1 MFSLQAP
8 RRPLKGYTLV
18 ATSTM
23 PVPVSDHSI
32 NGTNSV
38 PESSR
43 AVVTAA
49 AQEARSAAVLHG
61 AWVPDKSGGR
71 FLVWAETAHRR
82 RRPRA
87 GDHPSH
93 LRWAQLVDA
102 LEEAWPHLREA
113 AGFSS
118 QRSLAWAVLP
128 GDGVRPAPSPELQ
141 AELDEE
147 IAAVTGWGTWRVDAA
162 EVANPLALLRSP
174 DPQRAGVTRN
184 IRIGQ
189 DLRFWSH
196 LTACFERAVRHHE
209 YLPAIYAAEPEAP
222 KARGNPRK
230 QARETAVR
238 FQAGWEFADSVEE
251 SVVQPLA
258 RAMPGAC
265 RALWAKAAPKNGGDA
280 AMHEP
285 HALVRHFLAV
295 HLDRLVRGTRF
306 TQSALKQVAGSF
318 LVQALPPPAGS
329 AARDT
334 EHPIGERT
342 WMQWRRWRDRIR
354 QTALY
359 ADERVCFR
367 LADAKGA
374 SSDTWRLEWLLASR
388 RDPSLLVPLADFW
401 ASGKATRPAPR
412 SVREVLL
419 QLGQAARIYT
429 RLWEGMDSEAPAE
442 VVLERDE
449 ALDFLRRQ
457 APILQG
463 AGFRVIVPAWWTA
476 TGQRRLRLRLTSRSA
491 GDSDAQGTE
500 SPAMLGFDTLLTLE
514 PQVVLDGKPITRDEW
529 DAIVA
534 AKEGLVRLRGQW
546 MELHADEVSRLEQYW
561 AADAGLQRMTVADL
575 LHAEAGSDAPE
586 VVCED
591 RIGGM
596 LAALRGNGSLRM
608 LDQPAG
614 FAGELRGY
622 QVRGF
627 SWLAYLER
635 LGFGACLA
643 DDMGL
648 GKTIQVLAAV
658 LEDKAGNADAGPTLL
673 VAPTSV
679 VGNWQRET
687 RRFAPTLATY
697 LHHGPRRARTR
708 EALEEAIE
716 GADMVIT
723 SFAVARLD
731 ASVLHQLR
739 WWRLVVDESQNLKN
753 PTAAVTKA
761 IRGVRAAR
769 RIALTGTPVENRLMD
784 LWSLFSVLNPGFL
797 GTMAEFRKNLE
808 RPIMRNRDR
817 AASERLRSLVRPFI
831 LRRMKSDRAI
841 IRDLPDKVEQNSYC
855 SLTPEQATLYEAVV
869 RDLEAKLKDTEA
881 SERQGLMLATLL
893 RLKQICNHPMQF
905 LQDASEFTEAR
916 SHKLARVCEMLDEIE
931 AERESVLVFTQ
942 FTEIGKSL
950 EALLRRRYGGAVFYL
965 HGGTPQARREQMV
978 EEFQDSDSEPAIF
991 VLSLRA
997 GGTGITLTRANHV
1010 IHFDRWWNPAVENQA
1025 TDRAYRIGQRNS
1037 VFVHKMVTMGTLE
1050 ERIDELIESK
1060 KKLAEEIVGGGE
1072 SWLASL
1078 DNDAFRTLIALDR
1091 GNAVVG

>member
-1 MFSLQAP
+1 M
-8 RRPLKGYTLV
+8 
-18 ATSTM
+18 
-23 PVPVSDHSI
+23 
-32 NGTNSV
+32 
-38 PESSR
+38 
-43 AVVTAA
+43 
-49 AQEARSAAVLHG
+49 
-61 AWVPDKSGGR
+61 
-71 FLVWAETAHRR
+71 
-82 RRPRA
+82 
-87 GDHPSH
+87 
-93 LRWAQLVDA
+93 
-102 LEEAWPHLREA
+102 
-113 AGFSS
+113 
-118 QRSLAWAVLP
+118 LP
-128 GDGVRPAPSPELQ
+128 ADGVRPSPSPELQ

-147 IAAVTGWGTWRVDAA
+147 IAAVSRWGTWRVDAV
-162 EVANPLALLRSP
+162 EVANPLALLRSL
-174 DPQRAGVTRN
+174 DPQRAGATRN
-184 IRIGQ
+184 IRIGH

-222 KARGNPRK
+222 KARDKRRK

-265 RALWAKAAPKNGGDA
+265 RALWAQAPPNSGGDA
-280 AMHEP
+280 VMHEP

-295 HLDRLVRGTRF
+295 HLHRLVLGSRF
-306 TQSALKQVAGSF
+306 TQAAWKSVEGSF
-318 LVQALPPPAGS
+318 VVYALPPPARS
-329 AARDT
+329 AARDS

-354 QTALY
+354 QTALH

-367 LADAKGA
+367 LADANGA
-374 SSDTWRLEWLLASR
+374 ASDTWRLEWLLASR

-401 ASGKATRPAPR
+401 ASGTDARPAPR

-419 QLGQAARIYT
+419 QLGQAARIYPK
-429 RLWEGMDSEAPAE
+429 LWEGMDSEAPAE

-491 GDSDAQGTE
+491 GGSDAQGSE
-500 SPAMLGFDTLLTLE
+500 SPAVLGFDTLLTFE

-534 AKEGLVRLRGQW
+534 AKEGLVQLRGQW
-546 MELHADEVSRLEQYW
+546 MELHGDEVSRLEQYW
-561 AADAGLQRMTVADL
+561 DADAGVQRMTVADL

-591 RIGGM
+591 GIGGM
-596 LAALRGNGSLRM
+596 LAALRGDGALRM

-614 FAGELRGY
+614 FSGELRGY

-658 LEDKAGNADAGPTLL
+658 LEDRAGNPDAGPTLL

-679 VGNWQRET
+679 VGNWQREA
-687 RRFAPTLATY
+687 RRFAPTLVTY
-697 LHHGPRRARTR
+697 LHHGPQRARTR

-716 GADMVIT
+716 GVDIVIT

-797 GTMAEFRKNLE
+797 GTMAEFRKTLE

-817 AASERLRSLVRPFI
+817 AASERLRRLVRPFI
-831 LRRMKSDRAI
+831 LRRMKTDRAI

-905 LQDASEFTEAR
+905 LQDASEFAEAR

-931 AERESVLVFTQ
+931 AEGESVLVFTQ

-950 EALLRRRYGGAVFYL
+950 EALLRRRYNGAVFYL

-978 EEFQDSDSEPAIF
+978 EEFQDPDTEPAIF

-1050 ERIDELIESK
+1050 ERIDALIESK

-1072 SWLASL
+1072 SWLANL
-1078 DNDAFRTLIALDR
+1078 DNDAFRELIALDR